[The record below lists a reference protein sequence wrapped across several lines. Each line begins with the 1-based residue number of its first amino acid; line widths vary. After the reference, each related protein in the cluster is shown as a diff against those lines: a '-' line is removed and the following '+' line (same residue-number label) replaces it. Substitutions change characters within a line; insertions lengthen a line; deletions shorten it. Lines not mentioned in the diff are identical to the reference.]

1 MFFVIGIILI
11 VKGGD
16 WFVDSAS
23 WIAHAF
29 KIPTFVVGAT
39 IVSFATTLPELTFSL
54 LASINGKND
63 LAVGNAIGTII
74 ANTGLVMS
82 VGIIFISI
90 FTPRKNYWQQCS
102 LLICSSLVLWIGC
115 IGKTLNIWFSLILLC
130 IFIIFIIL
138 NLIQGK
144 KATTEDNLLIEN
156 ANNTSQTKPIIINN
170 NPKQILVKILF
181 FVLGAVSIILGSHLL
196 ITHGTTIATKLG
208 IPEHIIAITLIS
220 IGTSLPELMTTI
232 TAVRKK
238 EGSLSIGNI
247 IGANII
253 NLTLILPTCSLI
265 TSQSFFI
272 PMQTLIVDFPFC
284 LIISI
289 IAVTPMLIKQRTY
302 RWQGILM
309 LLTYIAYLITSLLI

>member
-1 MFFVIGIILI
+1 MELCIAIVFFVIDIILI

-102 LLICSSLVLWIGC
+102 LLICSSLVLM
-115 IGKTLNIWFSLILLC
+115 KYFFHFHYPFSS
-130 IFIIFIIL
+130 
-138 NLIQGK
+138 K
-144 KATTEDNLLIEN
+144 
-156 ANNTSQTKPIIINN
+156 
-170 NPKQILVKILF
+170 
-181 FVLGAVSIILGSHLL
+181 
-196 ITHGTTIATKLG
+196 
-208 IPEHIIAITLIS
+208 
-220 IGTSLPELMTTI
+220 
-232 TAVRKK
+232 
-238 EGSLSIGNI
+238 
-247 IGANII
+247 
-253 NLTLILPTCSLI
+253 
-265 TSQSFFI
+265 
-272 PMQTLIVDFPFC
+272 
-284 LIISI
+284 
-289 IAVTPMLIKQRTY
+289 
-302 RWQGILM
+302 
-309 LLTYIAYLITSLLI
+309 